1 MSPLLPLDTWSARA
15 IRPEVAPKSKCFLV
29 GEGANTEYWYL
40 ESLAERLAKMN
51 VPELIELKPVK
62 RTGDDRNQSAP
73 RSLLEQAKRIR
84 ADEDGE
90 FGFDVET
97 AASLPSST

>member
-40 ESLAERLAKMN
+40 ESLAERFAKTN

-62 RTGDDRNQSAP
+62 RTGDDRSATGQQRKMP
-73 RSLLEQAKRIR
+73 E
-84 ADEDGE
+84 
-90 FGFDVET
+90 
-97 AASLPSST
+97 AA